1 LSAVTPAPDIPNAR
15 AEVDRR
21 KWAAA
26 NDDFAVFRAMCAT
39 GIPQVYSW
47 MFQRCGDAALAEDLT
62 SETLSR
68 RQPVTA
74 TVRVTRS
81 PCRGCGRSLETSSS
95 IIGAERSA
103 NSIGRV

>member
-39 GIPQVYSW
+39 GIPQVDGW
-47 MFQRCGDAALAEDLT
+47 VFQRCGDATLAEDLT
-62 SETLSR
+62 SETLLAA
-68 RQPVTA
+68 A
-74 TVRVTRS
+74 TRYRNGEGTRS